1 MWSPGPVRT
10 CTCHRGTRWGF
21 PQDRPVGSPLPHGAW
36 LAPEPKDALDVARE
50 AALGLLL
57 QLVLEG
63 REGHVVEGQVEEQ
76 GLARHGLEAGRE
88 VHEAGLL
95 GDEGG
100 VQAERLKPL
109 HQGLEG
115 ESEGGSGRARPAGD
129 SLCAAPSSGPT
140 VRPHLVPTNLLCPT

>member
-1 MWSPGPVRT
+1 M
-10 CTCHRGTRWGF
+10 HRHTGHRDAEPWASADLHL
-21 PQDRPVGSPLPHGAW
+21 PPWNSLGSPLPHGAW

-115 ESEGGSGRARPAGD
+115 ESEGGQGEQTSRGLTG
-129 SLCAAPSSGPT
+129 AAPSSGPAGAT
-140 VRPHLVPTNLLCPT
+140 SLGPH